1 MPTAKRSLPAK
12 LRPLLTL
19 AGLIALFYPTAFS
32 WVATAPQPLLRVATN
47 VWPGYETL
55 YLARSLG
62 LFGSA
67 PIRLVEMT
75 SASQVS
81 HALQN
86 GAVEAAALT
95 LDEAI
100 AAMQQDDV
108 DLRVVLVLDSSEG
121 ADTLLARDGI
131 DTVAGL
137 RGKRIGVENT
147 ATGAVLLDAAL
158 QSAGL
163 DIGQVSIAPM
173 TVNDHLAAWQQGGI
187 DAVVTFEP
195 FRSRILAAGAREL
208 FSSRQ
213 IPGRILDVLVVRAD
227 VLAAHRD
234 ALRSLVAAHF
244 AALAYFSANPS
255 DAAQRMAPRLGVA
268 ADRVLPLFEGLKLPD
283 RSANREWLAGAAP
296 ELTRVAAELA
306 QLMLQHRLI
315 VNPVATANIVAAEF
329 VAEPQR

>member
-1 MPTAKRSLPAK
+1 MPTAKPSLPAK

-19 AGLIALFYPTAFS
+19 AGLIALFYLTAFS
-32 WVATAPQPLLRVATN
+32 WIATGPQPLLRVATN

-95 LDEAI
+95 LDEAV
-100 AAMQQDDV
+100 AVMQQDGAE
-108 DLRVVLVLDSSEG
+108 LRVVLVLDASDG
-121 ADTLLARDGI
+121 ADALLARNGI
-131 DTVAGL
+131 EVVADL

-158 QSAGL
+158 HSAGL
-163 DIGQVSIAPM
+163 DISQVGIAPM

-195 FRSRILAAGAREL
+195 FRSRLLAAGAREL

-227 VLAAHRD
+227 VLAAHR
-234 ALRSLVAAHF
+234 ATLRSLVGAHF
-244 AALAYFSANPS
+244 AALDYFSANPG
-255 DAAQRMAPRLGVA
+255 DAAQRMAPRLGVPA
-268 ADRVLPLFEGLKLPD
+268 GQVLPLFEGLTLPD
-283 RSANREWLAGAAP
+283 KAANRRWLAGPEP
-296 ELTRVAAELA
+296 ELKRVAGDLA
-306 QLMLQHRLI
+306 QLMLQHGLI
-315 VNPVATANIVAAEF
+315 GKPVDIADIAAAEF
-329 VAEPQR
+329 VAEPQP

>member
-1 MPTAKRSLPAK
+1 MPTVKSSLPAK
-12 LRPLLTL
+12 LRPLL
-19 AGLIALFYPTAFS
+19 AVVGLIVLLYLTAFS
-32 WVATAPQPLLRVATN
+32 WTASAPQPLLRVATN
-47 VWPGYETL
+47 VWPGYEAL

-95 LDEAI
+95 LDEAV
-100 AAMQQDDV
+100 AVMQQNGV
-108 DLRVVLVLDSSEG
+108 ELRVVLVLDASNG
-121 ADTLLARDGI
+121 ADALLARNGI
-131 DTVAGL
+131 DAVAGL
-137 RGKRIGVENT
+137 QGKRIGVENT

-163 DIGQVSIAPM
+163 DISQVGIVPM
-173 TVNDHLAAWQQGGI
+173 TVNDHLAAWQQGDI

-195 FRSRILAAGAREL
+195 FRSRLLAAGACEL

-227 VLAAHRD
+227 ALAAHRQ
-234 ALRSLVAAHF
+234 ALRSLVRAHF
-244 AALAYFSANPS
+244 AALDYFFANPG

-268 ADRVLPLFEGLKLPD
+268 AAQVLPLFAGLTLPD
-283 RSANREWLAGAAP
+283 RVANRQWLAGDKP
-296 ELTRVAAELA
+296 ELQPVAADLA
-306 QLMLQHRLI
+306 QLMLQRRLI
-315 VNPVATANIVAAEF
+315 GDPVDVANIAAAEF
-329 VAEPQR
+329 VTEPQP